1 MWILIDSTRQWGDM
15 THAEQ
20 YSTSEPGATPPS
32 RKKTPKRVI
41 SIIALAAALGGASTL
56 ISSSRPA
63 SADQISDAKA
73 QAAAITAKIQ
83 ATEAQ
88 IQSLTGQVTA
98 ADYRLSQLNGQI
110 AASQAQMVKD
120 QSEVTKDQGDLRTQ
134 AISDYTS
141 SGTTNQVTQM
151 FSSNANTS
159 GIRSEYS
166 SIATGN
172 VTTTIDDL
180 HTAQTQL
187 QATQSALQ
195 QQQSQATD
203 TRDNLTAAV
212 RSGHLARPTGQADP
226 GRRQRQHPEPGGP
239 AAGGPGGCGQG
250 RGDRGVQCQAGCGQG
265 GPGGSGRHPGGPG
278 PFAGHCTIGRRHR
291 QRAVAGLLGA
301 PAAPGRREP
310 PERCRQPNAS
320 KGVPYVWGGE
330 SPAGFDCSGL
340 VAWAYAQ
347 VGISLPHYSG
357 AQYDDTTHI
366 PLADIEP
373 GDLLFYG
380 PGGSEHVAMYVGGGS
395 MIEAP
400 YTGAVGLDHRGS
412 HGKRVRRRGQ
422 GRLSH
427 IGGGR

>member
-1 MWILIDSTRQWGDM
+1 MWTPVDWTRQWGDM

-41 SIIALAAALGGASTL
+41 SIIALAAALGGVSTL
-56 ISSSRPA
+56 ISLARPA
-63 SADQISDAKA
+63 SADQIADAKA

-98 ADYRLSQLNGQI
+98 ADYRLSQLNSQI
-110 AASQAQMVKD
+110 AASQAQMAAD
-120 QSEVTKDQGDLRTQ
+120 QSEVAKDQGQLRVQ
-134 AISDYTS
+134 AISDYTN

-166 SIATGN
+166 AIATGN
-172 VTTTIDDL
+172 VTTTIDQL
-180 HTAQTQL
+180 HTAQDRL

-195 QQQSQATD
+195 QQQSQASD
-203 TRDNLTAAV
+203 TKNSLTAE
-212 RSGHLARPTGQADP
+212 TGQATALAQQD
-226 GRRQRQHPEPGGP
+226 RQTLASVNANIQNLVAQQQAAQAAAAKAAATAAFNAKLAAAQAAAAAAQTAQAPSQSGGSAGGGATSGP
-239 AAGGPGGCGQG
+239 SPASSAPLPPLAAGAAGA
-250 RGDRGVQCQAGCGQG
+250 VQ
-265 GPGGSGRHPGGPG
+265 
-278 PFAGHCTIGRRHR
+278 
-291 QRAVAGLLGA
+291 
-301 PAAPGRREP
+301 AAEREI
-310 PERCRQPNAS
+310 
-320 KGVPYVWGGE
+320 GVPYVWGGE

-400 YTGAVGLDHRGS
+400 YTGASVWITAVRTGDGFAGVG
-412 HGKRVRRRGQ
+412 RVV
-422 GRLSH
+422 
-427 IGGGR
+427 

>member
-1 MWILIDSTRQWGDM
+1 M
-15 THAEQ
+15 
-20 YSTSEPGATPPS
+20 
-32 RKKTPKRVI
+32 KTPKRVI

-56 ISSSRPA
+56 ISLARPA
-63 SADQISDAKA
+63 SADQIADAKA

-98 ADYRLSQLNGQI
+98 ADYRLSQLDGQI
-110 AASQAQMVKD
+110 AASQAQMAKD
-120 QSEVTKDQGDLRTQ
+120 QSEVAKDQGDLRTQ
-134 AISDYTS
+134 AISDYTN

-180 HTAQTQL
+180 HTAQSQL

-203 TRDNLTAAV
+203 TRNNLTAE
-212 RSGHLARPTGQADP
+212 TGQATDLAQQDKQTLAGVDANIQNLVAQQQAAQAAAAKAAATAAFNAKLAAARAAATAAQAAQAAQAP
-226 GRRQRQHPEPGGP
+226 SQGNNSGGGSAAAAVSATP
-239 AAGGPGGCGQG
+239 LPPLAAGAAGA
-250 RGDRGVQCQAGCGQG
+250 VQ
-265 GPGGSGRHPGGPG
+265 
-278 PFAGHCTIGRRHR
+278 
-291 QRAVAGLLGA
+291 
-301 PAAPGRREP
+301 AAEREI
-310 PERCRQPNAS
+310 
-320 KGVPYVWGGE
+320 GVPYVWGGE

-357 AQYDDTTHI
+357 AQYDMTTHI

-400 YTGAVGLDHRGS
+400 YTGASVWITG
-412 HGKRVRRRGQ
+412 VRT
-422 GRLSH
+422 
-427 IGGGR
+427 GGGFAGVGRVA